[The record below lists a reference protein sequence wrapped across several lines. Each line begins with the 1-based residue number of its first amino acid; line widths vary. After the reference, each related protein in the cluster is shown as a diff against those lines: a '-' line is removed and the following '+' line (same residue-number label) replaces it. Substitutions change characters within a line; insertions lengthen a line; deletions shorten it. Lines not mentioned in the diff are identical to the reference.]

1 MNCWKLLRLVKV
13 NQESKKVFLKE
24 VVSSGEV
31 HLIHRAVGSKRW
43 RKFHHGLRGQKM
55 LHAIKYSWSHPDSM
69 STANDSKVVL
79 LSTGHD
85 THPPW
90 AWRGRWSTMAGG
102 RSPCW
107 PRWRPPPRW
116 RQSQAPR
123 WGWSCWTPRRTSLSR
138 CSTGTPLSSWC
149 TVSCPVGRI
158 LIVEF
163 YLCFWPQ
170 VTTCTGVKQKHQ
182 RYSWIIPG
190 PGIVE
195 LYLDSKF
202 HPECFI
208 KSYTCK
214 LARAI
219 VHLQVSIGWWVMN
232 HFKI

>member
-1 MNCWKLLRLVKV
+1 MAWEGRRCYMQSNIHEVTQ
-13 NQESKKVFLKE
+13 NQCPPPM
-24 VVSSGEV
+24 
-31 HLIHRAVGSKRW
+31 I
-43 RKFHHGLRGQKM
+43 
-55 LHAIKYSWSHPDSM
+55 
-69 STANDSKVVL
+69 VL
-79 LSTGHD
+79 LS
-85 THPPW
+85 PW

-149 TVSCPVGRI
+149 TVSFPVGRI